1 MDIQEEDNDS
11 SQKTQ
16 STSNSKTLSLRKKK
30 PAKQHLFKD
39 SSISSNDILDGEI
52 ILKNEQ
58 IEFIHKKRYRLTNID
73 EIIKNE
79 SNKKYKDDEEEQLSS
94 KIIEIYNKLQVQTS
108 HEIKEGEYNAE
119 YHDKKEKIVT
129 KLLKDTKMF
138 DDIRRLATKTK
149 NVDIY
154 CTALDIFNDFCYYNN
169 QFMVDSHEYLEGIV
183 NNAFTFDDKFKSIS
197 LSIKFCYSVI
207 DFGFFDE
214 YREKFIDYFVGLVLD
229 DKKNNDLNSVQGAKT
244 YLYYIIYLIFKDSWE
259 NINLNPDIFQR
270 FIKRIL
276 SEININN
283 PEQTEEIILLINT
296 LCDNILYPKI
306 FQKKD
311 INYEIAKEINKYM
324 FELISVIL
332 KNIPPNEMDQI
343 IKVQSINYI
352 IRQTFNVII
361 KIISGVNLIKENDT
375 SIQEL
380 LVPPKEKQLIFE
392 FIMFF
397 SQLNLDE
404 KNFLWL
410 ADIMAKFAEIT
421 YYSDIYLKEEIMNII
436 FGKLLIKEKYI
447 SDIFQFLRSLLEVE
461 PLFKFYSKCDKFY
474 KALNSINIDKNPYY
488 TLVHF
493 LFMIQNL
500 LEDGE
505 KYGCLNEIYQ
515 RLCTIQAKEKVEQIF
530 YKYGKEEIVHKK
542 YNAIMP
548 KLEELDKKIEEDV
561 ID

>member
-79 SNKKYKDDEEEQLSS
+79 SNKKYKDDEEELLSS

-183 NNAFTFDDKFKSIS
+183 SNAFGFQDKYKSIS
-197 LSIKFCYSVI
+197 LAIKFCYSVI
-207 DFGFFDE
+207 EFGFYE
-214 YREKFIDYFVGLVLD
+214 EHRNHFIDYFVGLVLD
-229 DKKNNDLNSVQGAKT
+229 EKKNSELNNVEGAKM

-259 NINLNPDIFQR
+259 NINLNPEIFNK
-270 FIKRIL
+270 FVTLIL
-276 SEININN
+276 IEINVNN
-283 PEQTEEIILLINT
+283 PELTGEIILLINT

-306 FQKKD
+306 FKKQT
-311 INYEIAKEINKYM
+311 INYDIAKVINQYM

-332 KNIPPNEMDQI
+332 KNIPQNEIDKI
-343 IKVQSINYI
+343 IKIENINYI
-352 IRQTFNVII
+352 IRQAFNVII
-361 KIISGVNLIKENDT
+361 KIISGINLIQENDMN
-375 SIQEL
+375 IQEA
-380 LVPPKEKQLIFE
+380 LVPKKEKQLLCDF
-392 FIMFF
+392 FIFF

-404 KNFLWL
+404 KNFVWL
-410 ADIMAKFAEIT
+410 ADIMAKFAEIS
-421 YYSDIYLKEEIMNII
+421 YYSDIYLKEEIKNII
-436 FGKLLIKEKYI
+436 FGKFMLKEKYI
-447 SDIFQFLRSLLEVE
+447 CDVFQFLRSLLEVE
-461 PLFKFYSKCDKFY
+461 PLFKYYSKCDEFY
-474 KALNSINIDKNPYY
+474 KALSSINIEKNPYY

-493 LFMIQNL
+493 LFMIQDL
-500 LEDGE
+500 LASGE
-505 KYGCLNEIYQ
+505 KYGNLNDIYQ
-515 RLCTIQAKEKVEQIF
+515 RLCSIHAKEKVEQIF
-530 YKYGKEEIVHKK
+530 YKYGQEEIIHKK
-542 YNAIMP
+542 YKEIMP
-548 KLEELDKKIEEDV
+548 KLEELDKKIEEE
-561 ID
+561 

>member
-1 MDIQEEDNDS
+1 MDIQEDENDS
-11 SQKTQ
+11 QEQPKTNSNQK
-16 STSNSKTLSLRKKK
+16 SLSLRKQ
-30 PAKQHLFKD
+30 KQSKQQTFKNPL
-39 SSISSNDILDGEI
+39 IPQNDILNGEI
-52 ILKNEQ
+52 ILENEQ
-58 IEFIHKKRYRLTNID
+58 IEFIHKKRYRLSNNKD
-73 EIIKNE
+73 IIKND
-79 SNKKYKDDEEEQLSS
+79 STKKYKDYEEEKLSL
-94 KIIEIYNKLQVQTS
+94 KIIEIYNKLQVPSTKG
-108 HEIKEGEYNAE
+108 IKEGEYDTE
-119 YHDKKEKIVT
+119 YHDKKEKIISE
-129 KLLKDTKMF
+129 LLKDPNLF
-138 DDIRRLATKTK
+138 NDIRKLATKTK
-149 NVDIY
+149 DANIY
-154 CTALDIFNDFCYYNN
+154 CTILDIFNDVCYYNN
-169 QFMVDSHEYLEGIV
+169 SFMVESHEYLEGIIS
-183 NNAFTFDDKFKSIS
+183 NAFEFEDKYKSIS
-197 LSIKFCYSVI
+197 LSFKFCYSVI
-207 DFGFFDE
+207 EFGFYEE
-214 YREKFIDYFVGLVLD
+214 YRKKFIDFFVGLVLD
-229 DKKNNDLNSVQGAKT
+229 DKKNNDMNCVQGAKT
-244 YLYYIIYLIFKDSWE
+244 YMYYIIYLIFKDSWE

-436 FGKLLIKEKYI
+436 FEKLLIKEKYI

-474 KALNSINIDKNPYY
+474 KALNSINIDKSPYY

-530 YKYGKEEIVHKK
+530 YKYGQEEIVHKK

-548 KLEELDKKIEEDV
+548 KLEELDKKIEEDD
-561 ID
+561 IN

>member
-183 NNAFTFDDKFKSIS
+183 NNSFTFDDKFKSIS

-244 YLYYIIYLIFKDSWE
+244 YY
-259 NINLNPDIFQR
+259 
-270 FIKRIL
+270 
-276 SEININN
+276 

-421 YYSDIYLKEEIMNII
+421 YYSDIY
-436 FGKLLIKEKYI
+436 
-447 SDIFQFLRSLLEVE
+447 
-461 PLFKFYSKCDKFY
+461 
-474 KALNSINIDKNPYY
+474 
-488 TLVHF
+488 
-493 LFMIQNL
+493 
-500 LEDGE
+500 
-505 KYGCLNEIYQ
+505 
-515 RLCTIQAKEKVEQIF
+515 
-530 YKYGKEEIVHKK
+530 
-542 YNAIMP
+542 
-548 KLEELDKKIEEDV
+548 DV
-561 ID
+561 